1 MRCSG
6 NIPTR
11 VHVGIAQEMGTEP
24 TKCFWAFTLGLLLL
38 IPVSKDLGRQA
49 GGFVVVS
56 ETAA

>member
-1 MRCSG
+1 
-6 NIPTR
+6 
-11 VHVGIAQEMGTEP
+11 MGTEP
-24 TKCFWAFTLGLLLL
+24 TKCFWAFTLGLFLL